1 MSKNR
6 VGIAFGIVL
15 AASLCPAVAAAQDGA
30 AGDLMQ
36 LGTGALR
43 DEVGQ
48 RYDAALALTQDA
60 SVISADSVRY
70 MWASQA
76 KAQCGIALG
85 FLKSGTKDPVSVGKC
100 ADAAVRMRSGAI
112 TMLPA
117 PPQLGPAP
125 ADCGQS
131 IAGIVFFD
139 WDSAVPPESGSQTI
153 DSVVGTLAACR
164 WSGLTVTGHTDRSGS
179 DAYNATLSVNRA
191 NAIATLLEGRGV
203 SRDQL
208 QVSGRGESEPKVPT
222 IDGERNPTNRRVEIT
237 VR

>member
-1 MSKNR
+1 MSKYR
-6 VGIAFGIVL
+6 VGIAFGVAL
-15 AASLCPAVAAAQDGA
+15 AASVCPAMAAAQDTA
-30 AGDLMQ
+30 NGDLMQ
-36 LGTGALR
+36 LSTSALR

-48 RYDAALALTQDA
+48 RYSAALALAQDA
-60 SVISADSVRY
+60 GVVSADSVRY

-100 ADAAVRMRSGAI
+100 ADAALRMQGGAAA
-112 TMLPA
+112 LPP
-117 PPQLGPAP
+117 PPQLGAAP
-125 ADCGQS
+125 ADCGQP

-139 WDSAVPPESGSQTI
+139 WDSAIPPESGSQTI
-153 DSVVGTLAACR
+153 DSVVSNLAACR
-164 WSGLTVTGHTDRSGS
+164 WSGLVVTGHTDRSGS
-179 DAYNATLSVNRA
+179 DAYNNTLSANRA
-191 NAIATLLEGRGV
+191 NAIAALLEGRGV

-222 IDGERNPTNRRVEIT
+222 LDGERNPTNRRVEIT